1 MVVFWDGLINPE
13 QLMENYIPM
22 TYSFAFNHVALNG
35 LAQTE
40 HLLRVIFRF
49 HEE

>member
-22 TYSFAFNHVALNG
+22 TYSMAL
-35 LAQTE
+35 
-40 HLLRVIFRF
+40 IM
-49 HEE
+49 